1 MKPLAALLDEFR
13 PGLRVLVHAGPSES
27 AALHALLMA
36 NPERAAGVTFCGL
49 FIPGLSRFDYAGL
62 HPSARAETL
71 FANPALTRE
80 RLDLLPIHYSLWPGH
95 LERCPVDLA
104 LLNLPPAQ
112 GGVFSCGLA
121 ADVAEGVKRY
131 AKRVAVLSNADM
143 PFTPGGAALAARE
156 ADAVFE
162 APSAPMAF
170 PSEAPDEAALTIARQ
185 VAALVRDGDCVQ
197 VGIGKVP
204 SAILLALSGHRNL
217 TLFGGMIVDEVVALA
232 EAGALAPGRA
242 ITTGI
247 GVGTVKL
254 HAFVGAGHA
263 EFRGVSHT
271 HSALEVAKRANFI
284 SLNSAIEVD
293 LFGAINCE
301 SVKGRAVSGVG
312 GGVDYM
318 RAARLSAGGR
328 SVIALQAEAKG
339 LSRIVQRLP
348 AGATSIAR
356 AEIDTL
362 VTEYGVAQLRDL
374 SVEARAQAI
383 IAIAAPDHRAA
394 LAEGWASVRSGG

>member
-1 MKPLAALLDEFR
+1 MKPLKTLLDEFR
-13 PGLRVLVHAGPSES
+13 PGLRVLVHAGPAES
-27 AALHALLMA
+27 AALHTLLRE
-36 NPERAAGVTFCGL
+36 NPDRAAGVTFCGL

-62 HPSARAETL
+62 HTGARAETL
-71 FANPALTRE
+71 FANPALTKD

-112 GGVFSCGLA
+112 TGAFSCGLA

-131 AKRVAVLSNADM
+131 ARRVAVLVNPEM
-143 PFTPGGAALAARE
+143 PFTPGSVALAGSE
-156 ADAVFE
+156 AEALYDAPC
-162 APSAPMAF
+162 APAEF
-170 PSEAPDEAALTIARQ
+170 PSEAPDDAALTIAQ
-185 VAALVRDGDCVQ
+185 SVAALVRNGDCVQ

-204 SAILLALSGHRNL
+204 SAILRALRDHRNL
-217 TLFGGMIVDEVVALA
+217 TLFGGMVVDEVAALA

-247 GVGTVKL
+247 GVGTRRL
-254 HAFVGAGHA
+254 HEFARAGAA
-263 EFRGVSHT
+263 DFRGIAHT
-271 HSALEVAKRANFI
+271 HSALEVARRENFI

-318 RAARLSAGGR
+318 RAARLAPGGR
-328 SVIALQAEAKG
+328 SVIALQAQAKG
-339 LSRIVQRLP
+339 LSRIVARLP

-362 VTEYGVAQLRDL
+362 VTEYGVAHLRDC
-374 SVEARAQAI
+374 SVEGRAQAI

-394 LAEGWASVRSGG
+394 LAAEWEALRA